1 MTTIRRITHSICCA
15 AALPWF
21 APVAWAEIADAE
33 WKAVRPVLEQHC
45 YDCHGGKKT
54 KGGVDLKKLDGDPK
68 ITGEFEL
75 WQKVKE
81 QIASGDMPPEDKPEL
96 AAAEKERTL
105 QWLGASLET
114 AMRANAGDP
123 GNVTLRRLTNAEY
136 DRTIRDLTGVDLQ
149 LAQEFA
155 PDGGGGEGF
164 SNIGDILF
172 TSPQQLEKYFA
183 AARKLADH
191 GTIMPGS
198 GVQFQPQRVGLR
210 GPVQVKAQA
219 EQGLYVWYQKMAE
232 PHLPKDGEDMR
243 EADYMLACWK
253 WKHRAIT
260 SEASLEQ
267 LARDAKLT
275 LPFLEN
281 WWTLLSDPKGEP
293 HSRYLDLTRFAW
305 RDLPPPDAAKPQ
317 DLPAGLMAKL
327 AAIQAE
333 RRSWLG
339 PKDHPGE
346 GVQRHQQDSDGI
358 RRYDFHVDVA
368 GQPVVH
374 IVLGDVADGSTGDWV
389 TFDGLT
395 LEEGTKKQGYLDWLR
410 NRLRVEQEQLAANA
424 GEAAKLQPRI
434 AEAEA
439 VLARFGKDPRGKG
452 AKPDAIVVQAPVVVT
467 LPLPPEATGF
477 RAGGKLDIDGPEADL
492 ASVQWKAVIGTP
504 PDPTMVMAGVLTVWK
519 VGSTAT
525 RQLGHEFGV
534 MKVAFPD
541 EHLRRLEEISRNFQR
556 GGKAASV
563 YYLSD
568 AQLIALISPEE
579 KTRWERMM
587 IDWKFVRDPKL
598 NPQQA
603 KEWDEAVKR
612 HLADFATHAW
622 RRSLTGD
629 ESTQIAKLYDDARSR
644 ELDPESSGR
653 EVLVRLLVS
662 PKFLFKLEDAAE
674 PGERKLS
681 AWELA
686 TRLSYFIWAST
697 PDATLRAAAAD
708 GSLLQPEVLA
718 RETKRMLRDWRA
730 NGLAQEFAGQWLKF
744 NGFVANANIDAKKFP
759 EFTPELRRD
768 MYRETFDFFTHL
780 IREDRP
786 VGEIVGADY
795 TFLNDRLATFYGIP
809 GVQGGEFRKVNVAQ
823 YHRGGVL
830 GMGTLLAKNSYPH
843 RTSPVLR
850 GNWLLVS
857 VLGLP
862 TPPPPNNVPKLDDSV
877 SAASTLRQ
885 RLERHRAD
893 KNCAA
898 CHDRIDPLGFALE
911 GFDPIGRARAKD
923 EGGLAI
929 DDSGRWKT
937 SPEFRGIEGLR
948 GFLAQHEA
956 EVTKNFCSKLVGY
969 ALGRSLLPTD
979 KPLVE
984 TMRAELAKSGGKFST
999 AVLAVAQ
1006 SRQFQNR
1013 RND

>member
-1 MTTIRRITHSICCA
+1 MSPRRFIFSLPLA
-15 AALPWF
+15 LALP
-21 APVAWAEIADAE
+21 ATVLAETAGDAWKD
-33 WKAVRPVLEQHC
+33 VRPMLEAKC

-54 KGGVDLKKLDGDPK
+54 KGGVDLKKLDGDPQLAR
-68 ITGEFEL
+68 EFEL
-75 WQKVKE
+75 WVKVKE
-81 QIASGDMPPEDKPEL
+81 SIAAGDMPPEEKPQLSDGEKDK
-96 AAAEKERTL
+96 TL
-105 QWLGASLET
+105 KWLDHSLEET
-114 AMRANAGDP
+114 VRANAGDP

-136 DRTIRDLTGVDLQ
+136 DRTIRDLTGVDLA

-164 SNIGDILF
+164 SNIGDVLF

-191 GTIMPGS
+191 ATIMPGS
-198 GVQFQPQRVGLR
+198 GVQFSPQRVGLR

-232 PHLPKDGEDMR
+232 PYLPKDGEDMR
-243 EADYMLACWK
+243 EADYMLAAWR
-253 WKHRAIT
+253 WKHRALT
-260 SEASLEQ
+260 GAASLEQ
-267 LARDAKLT
+267 LAKEAKLT

-317 DLPAGLMAKL
+317 ELPAGLMEKL

-368 GQPVVH
+368 GKAQVH
-374 IVLGDVADGSTGDWV
+374 LVLGDVADGNTGDWV

-395 LEEGTKKQGYLDWLR
+395 LEEGKKKQAYLDWLR
-410 NRLRVEQEQLAANA
+410 NRLRVEQEQLAADPA
-424 GEAAKLQPRI
+424 EAAKLQPRI
-434 AEAEA
+434 AEAGA
-439 VLARFGKDPRGKG
+439 VLAKFGKDPRGKET
-452 AKPDAIVVQAPVVVT
+452 KPDALVVQAPAVIT

-477 RAGGKLDIDGPEADL
+477 RAGGKLDIDGPDADE
-492 ASVQWKAVIGTP
+492 ASVQWTATTGTP
-504 PDPTMVMAGVLTVWK
+504 PDPTKVLPGVLTVWK
-519 VGSTAT
+519 T
-525 RQLGHEFGV
+525 RGKAIGRLGHEFGV

-541 EHLRRLEEISRNFQR
+541 EYLRRLEEISRNFQR

-563 YYLSD
+563 YYFSD
-568 AQLIALISPEE
+568 AQLTSLISPEE
-579 KTRWERMM
+579 KSRWEKMM
-587 IDWKFVRDPKL
+587 IDWPLVR
-598 NPQQA
+598 NPQLNAQQS
-603 KEWDEAVKR
+603 KDWDERVKR
-612 HLADFATHAW
+612 HLADFATRAW
-622 RRSLTGD
+622 RRPLTAD
-629 ESTQIAKLYDDARSR
+629 EINQVAALYDAARAK
-644 ELDPESSGR
+644 ELDRESSGR

-674 PGERKLS
+674 PGERKLN

-697 PDATLRAAAAD
+697 PDDTLRAAAAD

-718 RETKRMLRDWRA
+718 RETRRMLRDWRA

-744 NGFVANANIDAKKFP
+744 NGFVAKANIDAKKFP

-768 MYRETFDFFTHL
+768 MDRETFDFFTHI

-786 VGEIVGADY
+786 VGEIIGADY

-862 TPPPPNNVPKLDDSV
+862 TPPPPNDVPKLDDSV

-923 EGGLAI
+923 EAGLDI

-979 KPLVE
+979 KPLIE

-1006 SRQFQNR
+1006 SRQFLNR

>member
-1 MTTIRRITHSICCA
+1 MTTIRRITHSLSCA
-15 AALPWF
+15 AV
-21 APVAWAEIADAE
+21 APVVAMLAQAESPDE
-33 WKAVRPVLEQHC
+33 QWKAVRPLLEQHC

-54 KGGVDLKKLDGDPK
+54 KGGTDLKKLDGDPK
-68 ITGEFEL
+68 IGAEFEL
-75 WQKVKE
+75 WTKVKE
-81 QIASGDMPPEDKPEL
+81 QIASGEMPPEDKPEL

-191 GTIMPGS
+191 ATILPGS

-219 EQGLYVWYQKMAE
+219 EQGLYVWYQKAAE
-232 PHLPKDGEDMR
+232 PFLPKDGEDLR
-243 EADYMLACWK
+243 EVDYLLACWK
-253 WKHRAIT
+253 WKHRAVT
-260 SEASLEQ
+260 GAPSLDE
-267 LARDAKLT
+267 LAKDAKLMP
-275 LPFLEN
+275 PFLEN
-281 WWTLLSDPKGEP
+281 WWELLSKEEPK
-293 HSRYLDLTRFAW
+293 SRYLDLTRVAW
-305 RDLPPPDAAKPQ
+305 RELPPPDAAAPQ
-317 DLPAGLMAKL
+317 ELPAGLSEKL
-327 AAIQAE
+327 AAIQVE

-339 PKDHPGE
+339 PKEHPGE

-358 RRYDFHVDVA
+358 RRYDFHADVA
-368 GQPVVH
+368 GKPVVH
-374 IVLGDVADGSTGDWV
+374 LVLGDVADGNKGDWV

-395 LEEGTKKQGYLDWLR
+395 LEEGTKKQAYLDWLR
-410 NRLRVEQEQLAANA
+410 NRLRVEQQQLAANPA
-424 GEAAKLQPRI
+424 EEAKLQPRI

-439 VLARFGKDPRGKG
+439 VLAKFGKDPRGKD
-452 AKPDAIVVQAPVVVT
+452 ARPDAIVVQAPVVIT

-477 RAGGKLDIDGPEADL
+477 RAGGKLDIDGPDADD
-492 ASVQWKAVIGTP
+492 ASVQWTAVTGTP
-504 PDPTMVMAGVLTVWK
+504 PDPTKVLPGVLTVWK

-525 RQLGHEFGV
+525 RKLGHEFGV

-556 GGKAASV
+556 GGKSFSV

-568 AQLIALISPEE
+568 AQLTALLAPEE
-579 KTRWERMM
+579 RTRWERMM
-587 IDWKFVRDPKL
+587 IDWKFVRDPQL
-598 NPQQA
+598 NAPQA
-603 KEWDEAVKR
+603 KDWDDHVKQ
-612 HLADFATHAW
+612 HLADFATRAW
-622 RRSLTGD
+622 RRPLTAD
-629 ESTQIAKLYDDARSR
+629 ESIQIAALYDAARAR
-644 ELDPESSGR
+644 ELDRESSGR

-662 PKFLFKLEDAAE
+662 PKFLFKLEDAGE
-674 PGERKLS
+674 PGERRVS

-697 PDATLRAAAAD
+697 PDATLRQAAAD

-759 EFTPELRRD
+759 EFTPDLRRD
-768 MYRETFDFFTHL
+768 LYRETFDFFTHI

-809 GVQGGEFRKVNVAQ
+809 DVQGGDFRKVNVAP

-850 GNWLLVS
+850 GNWLLTS

-862 TPPPPNNVPKLDDSV
+862 TPPPPNDVPKLDDSV

-923 EGGLAI
+923 EAGLDI

-937 SPEFRGIEGLR
+937 GAEFRGIEGLR
-948 GFLAQHEA
+948 SFLAQHEA
-956 EVTKNFCSKLVGY
+956 EVTKNFCNKLVGY

-984 TMRAELAKSGGKFST
+984 TMRAELAKSGGKFSA

-1006 SRQFQNR
+1006 SRQFLNR
-1013 RND
+1013 KND

>member
-1 MTTIRRITHSICCA
+1 MPSRRALFI
-15 AALPWF
+15 AAL
-21 APVAWAEIADAE
+21 APLWPFTATAEPADGAWQD
-33 WKAVRPVLEQHC
+33 VRPLLEQHC

-68 ITGEFEL
+68 IGSEFEL
-75 WQKVKE
+75 WTKVKE

-96 AAAEKERTL
+96 AAAEKERAL
-105 QWLGASLET
+105 KWLGASLET

-123 GNVTLRRLTNAEY
+123 GTVTMRRLTNAEY
-136 DRTIRDLTGVDLQ
+136 DRTIRDLTGTDLA
-149 LAQEFA
+149 LAQEFS

-164 SNIGDILF
+164 SNIGDVLF
-172 TSPQQLEKYFA
+172 VSPQGLEKYFA

-191 GTIMPGS
+191 ATIMPGS
-198 GVQFQPQRVGLR
+198 GVQFSAQRIGLR

-232 PHLPKDGEDMR
+232 PFLPKDGDDMR
-243 EADYMLACWK
+243 EADYMLACWR

-260 SEASLEQ
+260 GAASLEQ
-267 LARDAKLT
+267 LAKDAKLMR
-275 LPFLEN
+275 PFLEN
-281 WWTLLSDPKGEP
+281 WWEILSRDEPK
-293 HSRYLDLTRFAW
+293 SRYLELTRAPW
-305 RDLPPPDAAKPQ
+305 RELPPPDAAKPQ
-317 DLPAGLMAKL
+317 ELPAGLPEKL
-327 AAIQAE
+327 AAIQAQ

-358 RRYDFHVDVA
+358 RRYDFRVDVA
-368 GQPVVH
+368 GQPQVH
-374 IVLGDVADGSTGDWV
+374 IVLGDVADGNTGDWV

-395 LEEGTKKQGYLDWLR
+395 LEEGTKKQAYLDWLR
-410 NRLRVEQEQLAANA
+410 NRLRVEQERLAANPA
-424 GEAAKLQPRI
+424 ETAQLQPRI

-439 VLARFGKDPRGKG
+439 VLAKFGKDPRGKT
-452 AKPDAIVVQAPVVVT
+452 AKPDAIVVQAPVVIT

-477 RAGGKLDIDGPEADL
+477 RAGGKLDIDTPEADL

-504 PDPTMVMAGVLTVWK
+504 PDPTKVMPGVLTVWK

-525 RQLGHEFGV
+525 RKLGHEFGV

-541 EHLRRLEEISRNFQR
+541 ESLRRLEEISRNFQR

-568 AQLIALISPEE
+568 PQLTALISPEQ

-587 IDWKFVRDPKL
+587 IDWKFVRDPRL

-603 KEWDEAVKR
+603 KDWDEAVKR
-612 HLADFATHAW
+612 HLADFATRAW
-622 RRSLTGD
+622 RRPLTGD
-629 ESTQIAKLYDDARSR
+629 ESTQIAKLYDDARAR
-644 ELDPESSGR
+644 ELDRESSGR

-662 PKFLFKLEDAAE
+662 PKFLFKLEDASE

-686 TRLSYFIWAST
+686 TRLSYFMWAST

-718 RETKRMLRDWRA
+718 RETRRMLRDWRA

-768 MYRETFDFFTHL
+768 MYRETFDFFTHV

-809 GVQGGEFRKVNVAQ
+809 GVQGGEFRKVNVAP

-830 GMGTLLAKNSYPH
+830 GMGTVLTKNSYPH

-850 GNWLLVS
+850 GNWLLTA

-862 TPPPPNNVPKLDDSV
+862 TPPPPNDVPKLDDSV

-893 KNCAA
+893 KNCAT

-923 EGGLAI
+923 EAGLDI

-937 SPEFRGIEGLR
+937 SPEFRGIAGLR

-956 EVTKNFCSKLVGY
+956 EVTNNLCSKLVGY

-984 TMRAELAKSGGKFST
+984 TMRFELAKSGGKFSA

-1006 SRQFQNR
+1006 SRQFLNR
-1013 RND
+1013 RNE